1 MKKYLLLTAMFIAAL
16 HSFAQTTGLKKNDLP
31 IVYLPDSLSVHFISP
46 EPIQYVDIS
55 TKNIIGDLPVKN
67 VLRIRYKD
75 TVKSKDAVVTIAGEK
90 FLAQYHI
97 QWSPSV
103 NALVKGE
110 IEVMPSETRP
120 LDIGIGLSQPE
131 LQKFATELFCRH
143 PETKL
148 EHAEAYGIN
157 ARLNHIYTLGDYVFV
172 DVSYDNR
179 TKLHYNI
186 DEFRFRI
193 DDKKVTKAT
202 TVQSLEIKPEFI
214 LLDQPGFAR
223 HYRNVF
229 VFKKFTIPDNK
240 VFHIELNEQQ
250 LSGRVITLSIPYKAI
265 LKADVV
271 PLTD

>member
-1 MKKYLLLTAMFIAAL
+1 MKKLLFIIAVCTATF
-16 HSFAQTTGLKKNDLP
+16 HSYAQTTGLKKADLP

-67 VLRIRYKD
+67 VLRIRYND
-75 TVKSKDAVVTIAGEK
+75 TAKSKDAVITIAGEK

-97 QWSPSV
+97 QWSPAA
-103 NALVKGE
+103 NALIKSEIEISPGE
-110 IEVMPSETRP
+110 IRP
-120 LDIGIGLSQPE
+120 LDIGISLSQPE
-131 LQKFATELFCRH
+131 LQKLATGLFCKH
-143 PETKL
+143 PEANL
-148 EHAEAYGIN
+148 EHSVAYGIK
-157 ARLNHIYTLGDYVFV
+157 ARLNHIYTLGNYVFL
-172 DVSYDNR
+172 DVSYDNQ
-179 TKLHYNI
+179 TKLHYDI
-186 DEFRFRI
+186 DEFRFKI

-214 LLDQPGFAR
+214 LFDQQGFAR

-250 LSGRVITLSIPYKAI
+250 LSGRVITLSIPYKDI
-265 LKADVV
+265 LKADVI
-271 PLTD
+271 PLTN